1 MLKQW
6 LRQRFLSET
15 MWLND
20 GMRPKNP
27 GMGFTN
33 AIVYQNA
40 LHIRLNNYVYKWDD
54 PKCKMYGWVYALHR
68 RAPKAQNDKV
78 TDFKTYYLVLYT
90 AEKKMKEK
98 KASKINKTTRLTI
111 MLSVQ
116 YWTSILNG
124 IAFAMELA
132 LLLVGWWMK

>member
-1 MLKQW
+1 MATTKISQW
-6 LRQRFLSET
+6 NEVT
-15 MWLND
+15 
-20 GMRPKNP
+20 GMMAGDQKNP

-54 PKCKMYGWVYALHR
+54 PKCKMYGWMYALHR

-90 AEKKMKEK
+90 AEKKMQGK
-98 KASKINKTTRLTI
+98 KRKPAKSTK
-111 MLSVQ
+111 Q
-116 YWTSILNG
+116 PD
-124 IAFAMELA
+124 
-132 LLLVGWWMK
+132 